1 MEAVQGNSDNESSTD
16 SNFED
21 ETKDNSL
28 NDSDSLEKENRC
40 PGDYNSFLF
49 FTLHALFGYATY
61 V

>member
-21 ETKDNSL
+21 EVKDSL
-28 NDSDSLEKENRC
+28 NDSDNLEKENRC
-40 PGDYNSFLF
+40 PGDYISFLF
-49 FTLHALFGYATY
+49 FTLHALFVYATY